1 MLHLMAIAKATQ
13 KYVRWLFNSIHFALL
28 FLVVP
33 NTRNTIDSLKTVTY
47 GWNTKLFFFAIIVR
61 DTVHLIY
68 PDILCTESDIY
79 WRKQNWI
86 FTFQTIFSAKLPG
99 KLHCLQDYLKLVKQ
113 RKVLLNSV
121 WCKAWLVLM
130 IIFLKPPCGK
140 LFMGSTQI
148 IW

>member
-1 MLHLMAIAKATQ
+1 M
-13 KYVRWLFNSIHFALL
+13 
-28 FLVVP
+28 
-33 NTRNTIDSLKTVTY
+33 
-47 GWNTKLFFFAIIVR
+47 
-61 DTVHLIY
+61 HLIY
-68 PDILCTESDIY
+68 LDILCTESDIY

-86 FTFQTIFSAKLPG
+86 FTFQTIFSAKLPD

-140 LFMGSTQI
+140 RLWGPHKLSGKKRYWRYLENTTTAHSLKNETEILNNREPLSDGFEQDSTATLCLKI
-148 IW
+148 FLENM